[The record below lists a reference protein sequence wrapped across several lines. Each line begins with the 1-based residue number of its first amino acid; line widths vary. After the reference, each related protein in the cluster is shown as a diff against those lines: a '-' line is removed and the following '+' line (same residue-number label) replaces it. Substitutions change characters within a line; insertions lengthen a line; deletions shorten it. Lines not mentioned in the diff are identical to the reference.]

1 MSFRVRIDG
10 SDVEFPAEA
19 QQSLLDAA
27 LAAGVELPYSCRKG
41 VCGNCLGRVL
51 EGPVA
56 GGLGQGCEGAAPG
69 ELLLCSARAQ
79 GDLRIAPRSWRRAE
93 PGARM
98 VLDAQVL
105 SNRLVADDV
114 SLLQL
119 RFAAGVR
126 ARFAAGQYLEVLP
139 PDGSRRAF
147 SMANAPHDNDGV
159 LLHVRHVPGGD
170 FTSRVVPALRRGDRL
185 RVELAHG
192 DFRLREDSARGL
204 LFVAGGTGFAPI
216 KSIIDDMLRRGVQRD
231 ITLYWGAR
239 NPGGLYAADAVARWQ
254 RRRPKL
260 RFVPVISEPVDAAQW
275 DGRRGLVHEALRQDF
290 DSAAQFDVYAC
301 GAPAMVRAVRG
312 VVLERGLPA
321 ERFFSDSF
329 VSGADHAAA

>member
-1 MSFRVRIDG
+1 MSWRIRIDG
-10 SDVEFPAEA
+10 SGVEFVA
-19 QQSLLDAA
+19 QPGHSVLDAA
-27 LAAGVELPYSCRKG
+27 LAAGIELPYSCRKG

-51 EGPVA
+51 DGPVT
-56 GGLGQGCEGAAPG
+56 GGLGTGCEGARDG
-69 ELLLCSARAQ
+69 ELLLCRTQAL
-79 GDLRIAPRSWRRAE
+79 GDLLIAPRSWRRGE
-93 PGARM
+93 PDARV

-105 SNRLVADDV
+105 SNRRAAEDV
-114 SLLQL
+114 SVLQL

-126 ARFAAGQYLEVLP
+126 ARFAAGQYLEVLL
-139 PDGSRRAF
+139 PDGRRRAF

-159 LLHVRHVPGGD
+159 LLHVRHVPGGE
-170 FTSRVVPALRRGDRL
+170 FTSRVVPALQRGDRL

-192 DFRLREDSARGL
+192 DFRLREDDDRPL

-216 KSIIDDMLRRGVQRD
+216 KSILDDMLRRGVQRD

-254 RRRPKL
+254 RRRPQL

-275 DGRRGLVHEALRQDF
+275 DGRRGRVHDALRQDLE
-290 DSAAQFDVYAC
+290 SAARFDVYAC

-329 VSGADHAAA
+329 VSGADDAAA